1 MTAHDQSTPNT
12 MTAKTR
18 PSAFA
23 VIALVAAAALL
34 AFSSVGVAQA
44 YFTTYATAKGTIQ
57 LPLNERTEI
66 NEEFEN
72 WTKSVTIKNT
82 APADDAASMA
92 VFVRVKAFSGSAYP
106 LEFSGSGWQLDSEDG
121 YYYYNA
127 PLAPEESTSVLDIKI
142 NGVPAD
148 AKPDASFNVAVI
160 YETTPVL
167 YKPDGTPYADWTD
180 ILDAGQTGGGE
191 A

>member
-1 MTAHDQSTPNT
+1 MTVHESHTSTQPHEH
-12 MTAKTR
+12 AR
-18 PSAFA
+18 GSAFA
-23 VIALVAAAALL
+23 TVVLAASAILLVH
-34 AFSSVGVAQA
+34 SSVGVAQA

-57 LPLNERTEI
+57 LPLDERTEI
-66 NEEFEN
+66 NEEFDD
-72 WTKSVTIKNT
+72 WTKHVTITNT
-82 APADDAASMA
+82 ALAEDAASMS
-92 VFVRVKAFSGSAYP
+92 VFVRVKAFSGSTYP
-106 LEFSGSGWQLDSEDG
+106 LQFEGSGWQLNEGDG

-127 PLAPEESTSVLDIKI
+127 PLAPGKVTEKLDIKI
-142 NGVPAD
+142 TGVPAD

-160 YETTPVL
+160 YETTPVI